1 MNKIMV
7 SQLLNLKPVIEKLA
21 NSTMAAK
28 DTFKVLRLLQQL
40 DKEYALILQTW
51 KNLIEKYA
59 LKDSQ
64 NQMVINND
72 NVVID
77 PNFKNSYEEEFSQL
91 MNQEIEISETI
102 SEKALDSLEITPLQL
117 KDLLPLIEQ

>member
-1 MNKIMV
+1 MV

-21 NSTMAAK
+21 NSPMAAK
-28 DTFKVLRLLQQL
+28 DTFKVLHLLQRL
-40 DKEYALILQTW
+40 DKEYTLILQTW